1 MNAGHRGRLDV
12 VFGVQFRG
20 SLESATRRPTSL
32 LMIAEPD
39 LPEDALLRRY
49 KPEDGHYTDC
59 FRAEMPREVSL
70 AAYVEAFYTAR
81 LFRIE
86 RAILRL
92 TGQGRSTDAE
102 AAAVAIG
109 TRASFAAWT
118 VEDRTTEQLLCA
130 MPMGQPAPGSRRRR
144 RRAARG
150 SISARRLWRATAGFR
165 GQ

>member
-1 MNAGHRGRLDV
+1 
-12 VFGVQFRG
+12 
-20 SLESATRRPTSL
+20 
-32 LMIAEPD
+32 MIAEPD

-118 VEDRTTEQLLCA
+118 VEDRTTEQLLMCDAHGATRSWFKAEAAESRTRLYFGSAIVARNGRLPGA
-130 MPMGQPAPGSRRRR
+130 MKAFIPAHRLYSRLLLKG
-144 RRAARG
+144 AV
-150 SISARRLWRATAGFR
+150 RRLDHSTFSA
-165 GQ
+165 